1 MADYPDWTDLVQ
13 VVGSDIMVPIDVQGA
28 YIMLPVDIQG
38 QYLTLD
44 IDIAAQSVGNIE
56 VDIAAQS
63 VGNIA
68 VSIAAS
74 AVTLNINIQS
84 SEIALNVNIAASKVT
99 LPINIKSSE
108 IALNVNISA
117 QSIGNLTIDIQ
128 AQSVGVYL
136 QPEWAAKQG
145 IDKNI
150 RGLANDEGWGGS
162 LKVAYTV
169 PEGKTLYI
177 TLVTAGGRA
186 NEEANGSKIQ
196 NIRVVLFNQTTETFV
211 LETAGEGGV
220 VVPLAKPVVVGEE
233 EEINLFAYS
242 YAAHNSNLYGTIMGY
257 EV

>member
-44 IDIAAQSVGNIE
+44 IDIAAQSVGNI
-56 VDIAAQS
+56 
-63 VGNIA
+63 A

-74 AVTLNINIQS
+74 EVTLNINIQS
-84 SEIALNVNIAASKVT
+84 SEIALNVD
-99 LPINIKSSE
+99 
-108 IALNVNISA
+108 ISA

-186 NEEANGSKIQ
+186 NEEADGSKIQ

-220 VVPLAKPVVVGEE
+220 VVPLAKPVAVAEE
-233 EEINLFAYS
+233 EEINLFAYN
-242 YAAHNSNLYGTIMGY
+242 YAAHHSNLYGTIMGY